1 MPVWNDTTELAL
13 TGGDHNP
20 AANDVR
26 PQGPPSAG
34 GGHSASPGPGG
45 FGARVRDEIPHA
57 FGLILLLLIVAVAS
71 VPLVPGI
78 VRRIPG
84 WHGGMLLRLVAVFSL
99 SFLPA
104 WLFVRFIC
112 VRAGSL
118 WVEYVLNLHRL
129 GIDEPQHLPEP
140 PDSIYHD
147 RWATARRQSEHPSP
161 RPGEEDAASIYV
173 QKFEAYYG
181 RGTATAAGHRGRIK
195 IETFFPVLLCTAV
208 FAVGWVTV
216 LVQWNN
222 WNAGHVGM
230 EEVLAFAFMGAY
242 VFSLQMLVRRYFQA
256 DLRASAYLSVVVR
269 VFTALIVAAV
279 VYRGGV
285 ADLLRPGSWT
295 DAQHVA
301 IAFGIGFLPIA
312 GLQALHKLFCAG
324 LRQVTHLPALTS
336 DYPLGDLDGL
346 NIWYEA
352 RLLEEGI
359 EDLQNLA
366 TANLVE
372 VMLHTRVPVGR
383 LVDWVDQAHLYL
395 HLERPKRDRRGT
407 WERDGD
413 RGVFRR
419 LGIRTATDL
428 EEAMLGPRA
437 ARSAEGSRPAPD
449 DELAKAIAAVRRE
462 GDVSIATT
470 VLRTLAREP
479 NMRHVRRWREN
490 WATRQPCRPVDKG
503 INGSAHRA
511 REAGK
516 NGSTP

>member
-1 MPVWNDTTELAL
+1 
-13 TGGDHNP
+13 
-20 AANDVR
+20 
-26 PQGPPSAG
+26 
-34 GGHSASPGPGG
+34 
-45 FGARVRDEIPHA
+45 
-57 FGLILLLLIVAVAS
+57 
-71 VPLVPGI
+71 
-78 VRRIPG
+78 
-84 WHGGMLLRLVAVFSL
+84 L

-129 GIDEPQHLPEP
+129 GIDKPQHLPEP
-140 PDSIYHD
+140 AESIYHD
-147 RWATARRQSEHPSP
+147 RWAKARRASSGKQQPSP
-161 RPGEEDAASIYV
+161 NAGPEQVASIYE

-181 RGTATAAGHRGRIK
+181 KGTATSDSHHGRIK
-195 IETFFPVLLCTAV
+195 IETFFPVLLCTAT
-208 FAVGWVTV
+208 FAIGWVTV
-216 LVQWNN
+216 LVQWDDRQ
-222 WNAGHVGM
+222 ASDIGTA
-230 EEVLAFAFMGAY
+230 EVLAFAFMGAY

-256 DLRASAYLSVVVR
+256 DLRASAYLSAVVR

-285 ADLLRPGSWT
+285 ADLLRPGNWT
-295 DAQHVA
+295 ESQQVA

-312 GLQALHKLFCAG
+312 GLQALHKLCSAG
-324 LRQVTHLPALTS
+324 LRQVTHMPSLTS

-359 EDLQNLA
+359 EDMQNLA
-366 TANLVE
+366 TANLVD

-395 HLERPKRDRRGT
+395 HLQRPERGRRGT
-407 WERDGD
+407 WKGGD

-428 EEAMLGPRA
+428 EEAMLGCRA
-437 ARSAEGSRPAPD
+437 SRTVEGITPAAD
-449 DELAKAIAAVRRE
+449 DELANAIATVCRE
-462 GDVSIATT
+462 GNVSIAAT

-479 NMRHVRRWREN
+479 NLRHVRNWRQD
-490 WATRQPCRPVDKG
+490 WASGVACGPAGNGVRAPAHPVPAPG
-503 INGSAHRA
+503 N
-511 REAGK
+511 